1 MTAPTTGH
9 TSRKRIISL
18 EVSQLSYDQTTRQI
32 LDWGRQHRPAY
43 VCFANVHM
51 AIEAHWS
58 PEFAATVNQAD
69 IVAPD
74 GMPLAKAF
82 QSLHG
87 VHQERVAGM
96 DMLPTLLAECAAQ
109 GLSVYFFGTTD
120 ETLQAIGQRIGR
132 EHPQLKVAGLF
143 SPPFGS
149 LNAANNAVYAQK
161 INESGANLVMVVLGC
176 PKQENWMAQN
186 SRHINAVLLGV
197 GGAVDVYAGM
207 RRRAPAW
214 MQKLALEWF
223 YRLLQEPKRM
233 FKRYFVTNSLY
244 IWLLGRQLLK
254 KTQSPPTPEGGV

>member
-1 MTAPTTGH
+1 MTD
-9 TSRKRIISL
+9 RKRIISL
-18 EVSQLSYDQTTRQI
+18 EVSRLGYDQTARQI

-58 PEFAATVNQAD
+58 PAFAEMVNRAD

-74 GMPLAKAF
+74 GMPLVKAF
-82 QSLHG
+82 RWLHG
-87 VHQERVAGM
+87 VAQERVAGM
-96 DMLPTLLAECAAQ
+96 DMMPTLLAECAAQ

-120 ETLQAIGQRIGR
+120 ETLQAIGRRIGR

-149 LNAANNAVYAQK
+149 LNAANNMAYVRQ
-161 INESGANLVMVVLGC
+161 INDSGANLVMVVLGC
-176 PKQENWMAQN
+176 PKQENWMAQH

-197 GGAVDVYAGM
+197 GGAVDVYAGV

-214 MQKLALEWF
+214 MQRLALEWL
-223 YRLLQEPKRM
+223 YRLLQEPRRM
-233 FKRYFVTNSLY
+233 FRRYFVTNSLY
-244 IWLLGRQLLK
+244 IWLLAKQLLK
-254 KTQSPPTPEGGV
+254 K

>member
-1 MTAPTTGH
+1 MSLPTTDL
-9 TSRKRIISL
+9 TRRKRIISL
-18 EVSQLSYDQTTRQI
+18 DVSQLSYDETARQI
-32 LDWGRQHRPAY
+32 LDWGRQRRPAY

-51 AIEAHWS
+51 TIEAHWS
-58 PEFAATVNQAD
+58 PDFANIVNQAD

-82 QSLHG
+82 QSLYNAR
-87 VHQERVAGM
+87 QERVAGM
-96 DMLPTLLAECAAQ
+96 DMMPTLLADCAEQ

-120 ETLQAIGQRIGR
+120 ETLRAIGHRLKR
-132 EHPQLKVAGLF
+132 EHPKLKIAGLF

-176 PKQENWMAQN
+176 PKQETWMAQN
-186 SRHINAVLLGV
+186 SNQINAVLLGV

-207 RRRAPAW
+207 RRRAPEW
-214 MQKLALEWF
+214 MQNLSLEWL
-223 YRLLQEPKRM
+223 YRLLQEPRRM

-244 IWLLGRQLLK
+244 IWLLGRQMIKQK
-254 KTQSPPTPEGGV
+254 K